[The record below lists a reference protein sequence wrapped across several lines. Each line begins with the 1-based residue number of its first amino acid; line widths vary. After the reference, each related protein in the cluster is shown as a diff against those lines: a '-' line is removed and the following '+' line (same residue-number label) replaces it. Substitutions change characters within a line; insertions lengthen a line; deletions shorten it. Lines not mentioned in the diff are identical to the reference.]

1 MIPLRNYLFTPL
13 LCLLIALQCSYFTH
27 PEENLTHLRH
37 TVLRLTKKT
46 DRVRIE
52 EAVDWF
58 NSTAAGLYNTSGL
71 REEVYLMPARKII
84 RRKLFQD
91 VQKLN
96 GQGLANVFDKEKLTF
111 ASVQY
116 LGKRDV
122 IVLTDETWV
131 TMIQQ
136 YGTRRPL
143 SPVSASILKVRY
155 HLSRTPEGG
164 WSVQDYDL
172 FHPDEDIPPLNR
184 WEALR

>member
-1 MIPLRNYLFTPL
+1 MTSLRNCLLTPF
-13 LCLLIALQCSYFTH
+13 LCLIIALLCSYFTH
-27 PEENLTHLRH
+27 PQDNLTNLRH
-37 TVLRLTKKT
+37 NYLRLTKDA
-46 DRVRIE
+46 DRTAIE
-52 EAVDWF
+52 GAINWF

-71 REEVYLMPARKII
+71 REEVYHMPARKFL

-96 GQGLANVFDKEKLTF
+96 GQGLANVFDKDRVSFDSIE
-111 ASVQY
+111 Y

-122 IVLTDETWV
+122 LVLTSETWT
-131 TMIQQ
+131 TMIQE

-143 SPVSASILKVRY
+143 APVSAFPLKVRY

-172 FHPDEDIPPLNR
+172 FHPDENIPPLNR
-184 WEALR
+184 WEAL